1 MTAGPPEE
9 IPDAEGPPAPIVVAA
24 AEEAQAAAPPLPAEP
39 RGGDIVYRH
48 RRSTRIWHWLN
59 ALTVFV
65 MLMSGMMIFNAHPRL
80 YWGEY
85 GANHDR
91 AWLQIGSDAQRGF
104 VRIGNLEIPT
114 TGVLGRWRDAQGN
127 INTRAF
133 PGWATIPTSYNLAGA
148 RSWHFLFAWLLVVPG
163 LLFWMVS
170 FLNRHVQRDLAPKS
184 GELRPSHIWDDIKD
198 HARLRFPT
206 GQKARDYNI
215 LQKISYISVIFVL
228 LPLMVLTGLTMSP
241 GMDAAWPWLLDV
253 FGGRQSAR
261 SIHFIVA
268 MLVLGFIVVHLAMV
282 VLAGPINEVR
292 SMITGRYRLPE
303 EKR

>member
-1 MTAGPPEE
+1 MTADAPNDPAESGPGPELDRTALE
-9 IPDAEGPPAPIVVAA
+9 
-24 AEEAQAAAPPLPAEP
+24 EP

-91 AWLQIGSDAQRGF
+91 AWLQIGGDAQRGF
-104 VRIGNLEIPT
+104 VRIGSLEIPT

-163 LLFWMVS
+163 LLYWLWS
-170 FLNRHVQRDLAPKS
+170 FLNRHVQRDLLPKRE
-184 GELRPSHIWDDIKD
+184 ELSPRHIWHDIKN

-206 GQKARDYNI
+206 GPAARDYNI
-215 LQKISYISVIFVL
+215 LQKASYLGVLFLL
-228 LPLMVLTGLTMSP
+228 LPLIVLTGLTMSP
-241 GMDAAWPWLLDV
+241 GMDAAWPWLLDL

-261 SIHFIVA
+261 SLHFIA
-268 MLVLGFIVVHLAMV
+268 MVLISGFVIVHLTLV
-282 VLAGPINEVR
+282 ILAGTWNEVR
-292 SMITGRYRLPE
+292 SMITGWWDVPE
-303 EKR
+303 DGE